1 MMEEIREAIEQ
12 GRYKEYK
19 AEKEIVGEWKCSNF
33 LGSGERSIVFNK
45 DGTGTTDIFSGGRDF
60 KWKY

>member
-19 AEKEIVGEWKCSNF
+19 KSKLEGF
-33 LGSGERSIVFNK
+33 HTL
-45 DGTGTTDIFSGGRDF
+45 D
-60 KWKY
+60 